1 MSEQNMIKPEIH
13 EAIISS
19 LQEQRDRA
27 LNEAS
32 GLKAE
37 LIILQNKEKDNT
49 EQNTNVEKFPKDKK

>member
-27 LNEAS
+27 LNEAA